1 MPFIVYLAILMA
13 AVFSIG
19 LEWDALVEPS
29 AATRHEIRAVTEL
42 GSPPRPAAPASGA
55 AAPAVQAAVPAAAPA
70 VAAAPRRRQRCRK
83 PTAGRGGRD
92 ANAGTAAMRHRRLHR
107 RLPLVPRL
115 GLHLSAQ
122 RGSAPALHQGRGCR
136 YRCARRAP
144 RGWRRIAISAAA
156 PKPTVRSIRAIAPT
170 SRSRARGGSARNR
183 YCRPRE
189 GGDPVPTN
197 NSVITGSSACADDD
211 TQDSGSVAQ

>member
-70 VAAAPRRRQRCRK
+70 VAAAPAAVNAAESQPPAAAVATQAPAPPPCDI
-83 PTAGRGGRD
+83 D
-92 ANAGTAAMRHRRLHR
+92 ACTSAYHSFRASDCTYQPNEGPRRLCTK
-107 RLPLVPRL
+107 
-115 GLHLSAQ
+115 G
-122 RGSAPALHQGRGCR
+122 
-136 YRCARRAP
+136 
-144 RGWRRIAISAAA
+144 AAA
-156 PKPTVRSIRAIAPT
+156 ATDAEAQARAEGLAAHCHIRSCAEAYSSFNPGDCT
-170 SRSRARGGSARNR
+170 YQPLEG
-183 YCRPRE
+183 PRRKCE
-189 GGDPVPTN
+189 K
-197 NSVITGSSACADDD
+197 
-211 TQDSGSVAQ
+211 